1 MIFAKTTF
9 ILFKRFLSDMTAAH
23 DLYVKNICSGPTQK
37 EGVSIEGLISVIVP
51 IYNLEDLLKNSV
63 QSIIRQTYPH
73 LEIILVD
80 DGSTDQTFAVMQS
93 LAEKD
98 KRIVLIHQENSG
110 VSKARLAGVLAAH
123 GDWIG
128 FVDGDDEIETDMYE
142 RLLGNMIRNHAQI
155 SHCGYKMVFPNRE
168 ELFYGTG
175 RVVLQNQQ
183 QGLLDLIE
191 GTFVEPGLCNKL
203 FQRELFQKT
212 LNNLQKYTDLRNM
225 EDLLFNFYLF
235 RESGLS
241 VYEDFCPYKY
251 IVRPNSAA
259 TAKWNEHKLY
269 DPLTVLKTI
278 EDETAENDELHNAI
292 SLRVTNILIKLSTL
306 SSGSQSEL
314 IGPCRS
320 QARKELKGKLKC
332 AMVDRWSMMQKL
344 KMLLAA
350 WCPGVYSFI
359 HSLYEKLTGIDRRY
373 EVS

>member
-225 EDLLFNFYLF
+225 EDLLFNFFLF
-235 RESGLS
+235 RESDLS
-241 VYEDFCPYKY
+241 VYEDFCPYHY
-251 IVRPNSAA
+251 IVREGSAA
-259 TAKWNEHKLY
+259 TCQINAHKLN
-269 DPLTVLKTI
+269 DPLIVFNTIKEETEKDVLLQNMVERRI
-278 EDETAENDELHNAI
+278 VNY
-292 SLRVTNILIKLSTL
+292 LIRLSTMRK
-306 SSGSQSEL
+306 GKQPEL
-314 IGPCRS
+314 VRLYRR
-320 QARKELKGKLKC
+320 QARKELSEKIPIALKSQWGT
-332 AMVDRWSMMQKL
+332 RQKL
-344 KMLLAA
+344 QMLFAVI
-350 WCPGVYSFI
+350 CSPGYALV
-359 HSLYEKLTGIDRRY
+359 HRLYEKQKGLDNKY
-373 EVS
+373 EVT